1 MTAVLDWLPVHRLAL
16 VVGVVVSVAAVWVLD
31 RPRGRWG
38 AALRRRF
45 LLGVP
50 WGTLTTALLVL
61 SVYLF
66 VQDGYA
72 HWYAPVTI
80 PFRAWSYFY
89 PVGMLTSSFAHVG
102 VNHLLGN
109 LVGTI
114 TLGAVAEYAWGHYPR
129 RRGASSFGS
138 PRTNPFVRAF
148 VAVPGAVFVVGLVTS
163 LFALGPVIGFSAV
176 VFAFAGFALVHRPYT
191 TVLAL
196 TAGQVLRVVRAGLR
210 EPTLTAQ
217 ARPSFSAPWWAGIAI
232 QGHALGLLVGALLGV
247 WLLHSRDEPRP
258 SGLRVWTGAVLFAV
272 AQSLWAV
279 YWFRGGSTY
288 VLFRAVGVGLVFV
301 LAALLA
307 LTVSGSDR
315 SLFGRDA
322 AVSVPAGDSASL
334 GSLSAWQT
342 GAVVLLLAAAAL
354 SGPAVVVN
362 AVSVSDESLPGDT
375 VEVRDYEVTYAEN
388 VPNGMVS
395 AVNVSAFGETTSVN
409 TSGVIVRNPDRGI
422 WTTAVTK
429 SRLAFRGQVPVRV
442 GGLGWRDTVYAVRRG
457 WVAAGGNTT
466 YRVVLV
472 HDGSARP
479 VFTAPPAQADPVI
492 AGRRVAFHT
501 RPDRFRISVTRDNE
515 TAFGPIPEKNETVTV
530 GGVTFVREGR
540 KVYAEYNR
548 TRVQVGKR
556 ETYRGR

>member
-16 VVGVVVSVAAVWVLD
+16 LVGVVASLAAVWALD

-38 AALRRRF
+38 TALRRRF

-61 SVYLF
+61 AVYLF
-66 VQDGYA
+66 VQDGYD

-109 LVGTI
+109 LVGTL

-129 RRGASSFGS
+129 RRGTSSFGS
-138 PRTNPFVRAF
+138 PRTNPVVRAF
-148 VAVPGAVFVVGLVTS
+148 VAVPAAAFVVGLLTS

-176 VFAFAGFALVHRPYT
+176 VFAFAGFALVHYPYA

-196 TAGQVLRVVRAGLR
+196 TAGQVLRIVRSGLR

-232 QGHALGLLVGALLGV
+232 QGHVLGLLVGVLLGV
-247 WLLHSRDEPRP
+247 WLIRSRDEPRQP
-258 SGLRVWTGAVLFAV
+258 ALRVWTGAVLFAV

-301 LAALLA
+301 MAALLA
-307 LTVSGSDR
+307 VAVSGSDR
-315 SLFGRDA
+315 SLFRGDA
-322 AVSVPAGDSASL
+322 PAPSPTSESASL
-334 GSLSAWQT
+334 GSLSAWQV
-342 GAVVLLLAAAAL
+342 GVVVLLLAAAAL
-354 SGPAVVVN
+354 SGPAVLVN
-362 AVSVSDESLPGDT
+362 VVSVSDQPLPGDP
-375 VEVRDYEVTYAEN
+375 VEVREYDVTYAEN

-395 AVNVSAFGETTSVN
+395 AVDVSAFGETTTVN
-409 TSGVIVRNPDRGI
+409 TSGVIVRNPERGI

-429 SRLAFRGQVPVRV
+429 SRLAFQGQAPVRV
-442 GGLGWRDTVYAVRRG
+442 GGLGWRNTVYAVRQG

-466 YRVVLV
+466 YRVSLV
-472 HDGSARP
+472 HGDSARP
-479 VFTAPPAQADPVI
+479 AFTAPPARADPVV

-501 RPDRFRISVTRDNE
+501 RPDRFRIGVTYENE
-515 TAFGPIPEKNETVTV
+515 TAFGPIPTKNQTVTIR
-530 GGVTFVREGR
+530 GVAFVREGK
-540 KVYAEYNR
+540 KVYAEYGG
-548 TRVQVGKR
+548 TRVRVAKK